1 MTAPLFYRLAEF
13 QARVLGEPLTDPLLD
28 PADADALNP
37 LDAVDPAWGLPASDP
52 AFPARVVE
60 RAARTVCGHCDDTGL
75 VVTDEDGVTGYR
87 PCHRCPSDRGA
98 A

>member
-37 LDAVDPAWGLPASDP
+37 L
-52 AFPARVVE
+52 
-60 RAARTVCGHCDDTGL
+60 
-75 VVTDEDGVTGYR
+75 
-87 PCHRCPSDRGA
+87 
-98 A
+98 